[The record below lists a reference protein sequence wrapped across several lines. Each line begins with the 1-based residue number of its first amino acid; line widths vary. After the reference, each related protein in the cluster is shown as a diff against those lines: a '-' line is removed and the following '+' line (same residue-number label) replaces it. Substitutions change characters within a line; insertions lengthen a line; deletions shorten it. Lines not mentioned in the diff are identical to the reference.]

1 MPTPVR
7 GVSTWEPRRAQTE
20 TAMSCDTGGARQG
33 RREGI
38 TVEELERARGS
49 MRGGLALAM
58 EDPNS
63 RMVRLGREFAGSPH
77 LSVDERLA
85 KLEAVTLEEVQ
96 AIAAEMYRGQRMI
109 GAVGPYEEGELDQ
122 YLAF

>member
-1 MPTPVR
+1 
-7 GVSTWEPRRAQTE
+7 
-20 TAMSCDTGGARQG
+20 
-33 RREGI
+33 
-38 TVEELERARGS
+38 
-49 MRGGLALAM
+49 M

-63 RMVRLGREFAGSPH
+63 RMVRLGRDELAGMPH

-96 AIAAEMYRGQRMI
+96 AIAADMYRGQRMI

-122 YLAF
+122 YLRSLTNPRCRRRSTSASPRTR